1 MFLISKNF
9 SLNSKSLILTFVLYL
24 SLLVGFFLGENS
36 TGGAF
41 QDYLNQKQITLQF
54 SKNFLETLL
63 NYDNLTTRHSPILL
77 IILSQLEQIISN
89 DFIIRL
95 TYLHFCLLLPITF
108 FKILKLKYKNCQIN
122 EEIFVFLSLLIFLSP
137 TYRSLCIW
145 PDSRIIGLT
154 LFVISIYYF
163 LKFYEKKKYKY
174 IYKNILLYT
183 IAAYLSPNF
192 SVFSVFFFINT
203 SSFLEYQKKFLKL

>member
-9 SLNSKSLILTFVLYL
+9 FFKFKVSYTYFCFIFKFTC
-24 SLLVGFFLGENS
+24 GFFLGENS

-89 DFIIRL
+89 DFCYQINL
-95 TYLHFCLLLPITF
+95 FAFLSFASITF
-108 FKILKLKYKNCQIN
+108 FKILKLKYIK
-122 EEIFVFLSLLIFLSP
+122 L
-137 TYRSLCIW
+137 
-145 PDSRIIGLT
+145 
-154 LFVISIYYF
+154 
-163 LKFYEKKKYKY
+163 
-174 IYKNILLYT
+174 
-183 IAAYLSPNF
+183 PN
-192 SVFSVFFFINT
+192 
-203 SSFLEYQKKFLKL
+203 K